1 MSNQSF
7 NRVTRQLVHSFDNI
21 TDAKLDA
28 KTATADDCHENWR
41 KECYVEHVVSEDK
54 AWNGAVFARLE
65 HSDVPACFVL

>member
-1 MSNQSF
+1 
-7 NRVTRQLVHSFDNI
+7 
-21 TDAKLDA
+21 LDA